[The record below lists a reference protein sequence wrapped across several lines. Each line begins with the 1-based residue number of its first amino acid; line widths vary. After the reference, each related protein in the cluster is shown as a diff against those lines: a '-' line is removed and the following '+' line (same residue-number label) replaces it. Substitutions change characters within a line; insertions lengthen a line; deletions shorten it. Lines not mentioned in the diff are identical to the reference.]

1 MFSSIVLCR
10 YKYISMSS
18 SKSSSLAQLF
28 DDNQQMASLCSVSRS
43 QNIQKDMINVNDE
56 IYLFN
61 NIHQPYHCLVYS
73 TSKNLI
79 GTIPVNE
86 SALFR
91 IPCNKTILC
100 ADIQL
105 AASPC
110 KENQVIVTLSSSL
123 SSQNLP
129 HFIIPM
135 NNMNRALVSLYQTQN
150 DKFMDDFAKVFN
162 SRQPR
167 FMQIIR
173 DTAICTVSLISFTFI
188 FTFIHIFKIIK
199 YKLQKK
205 MKNLEDVVED
215 AIDF

>member
-1 MFSSIVLCR
+1 M
-10 YKYISMSS
+10 
-18 SKSSSLAQLF
+18 
-28 DDNQQMASLCSVSRS
+28 
-43 QNIQKDMINVNDE
+43 
-56 IYLFN
+56 FN
-61 NIHQPYHCLVYS
+61 NIHQPYHCLIYS
-73 TSKNLI
+73 TSKKLI

-86 SALFR
+86 AALFR

-135 NNMNRALVSLYQTQN
+135 NNMNRTLVSLYQTQN
-150 DKFMDDFAKVFN
+150 DKFMDDFAKVFY

-167 FMQIIR
+167 FMRRIR
-173 DTAICTVSLISFTFI
+173 DTAILYPIPHFLYFYLH
-188 FTFIHIFKIIK
+188 IHSYIQNYQI
-199 YKLQKK
+199 QTAEE
-205 MKNLEDVVED
+205 NEEP
-215 AIDF
+215 